1 MEPSNF
7 KLILWDF
14 DGVIIE
20 SNSVREQ
27 GFREVLKQYPTE
39 QVEELIDFHNANGGW
54 SRYVKFRYF
63 FEEIR
68 KEPITDEKVNELAGQ
83 FSSIMKDLL
92 VNPELLIAET
102 VAFIEEMYNSG
113 KEMHIVSGSDGN
125 ELRALCSALK
135 IDQYFKSI
143 NGSPTPKNLL
153 VEAVVELN
161 QYPKENI
168 VLIGDSINDY
178 EAAIVN
184 GISFIGFNNESLIQ
198 KGVYI
203 KKFS

>member
-27 GFREVLKQYPTE
+27 GFREVLKQYPSE

-63 FEEIR
+63 FEKIR
-68 KEPITDEKVNELAGQ
+68 KEPTTDEQVNDLAGK

-92 VNPELLIAET
+92 VNPELLITET

-125 ELRALCSALK
+125 ELRGLCSALK
-135 IDQYFKSI
+135 IDHFFKSI

-153 VEAVVELN
+153 VKELVELN
-161 QYPKENI
+161 HYQKKNI

-178 EAAIVN
+178 EAAKVN
-184 GISFIGFNNESLIQ
+184 GIPFIGFNNELLIQ
-198 KGVYI
+198 KGMYV

>member
-7 KLILWDF
+7 KIILWDF

-27 GFREVLKQYPTE
+27 GFREVLKQYPSE

-68 KEPITDEKVNELAGQ
+68 KERITDKKLNELAIQ
-83 FSSIMKDLL
+83 FSAIMKVLL
-92 VNPELLIAET
+92 VNPDLLITET
-102 VAFIEEMYNSG
+102 VAFIEDMYYSG

-125 ELRALCSALK
+125 ELRDLCSALE
-135 IDQYFKSI
+135 IDHYFKSI

-153 VEAVVELN
+153 VKEVIESYQHL
-161 QYPKENI
+161 KENI

-178 EAAIVN
+178 EAAKVN
-184 GISFIGFNNESLIQ
+184 GISFIGFNNEMLIQ
-198 KGVYI
+198 KGMYI
-203 KKFS
+203 EKFS

>member
-27 GFREVLKQYPTE
+27 GFREVLKQYPIE
-39 QVEELIDFHNANGGW
+39 QVEELIDFHNVNGGW

-68 KEPITDEKVNELAGQ
+68 KEPITDEKVSELAVQ
-83 FSSIMKDLL
+83 FSAIMKVLL

-102 VAFIEEMYNSG
+102 VAFIEDMYNSG
-113 KEMHIVSGSDGN
+113 KEMHIVSGSDVN
-125 ELRALCSALK
+125 ELRGLCSALE
-135 IDQYFKSI
+135 IDHYFMSI
-143 NGSPTPKNLL
+143 NGSPTPKNIL
-153 VEAVVELN
+153 VKEVIEPY
-161 QYPKENI
+161 QYLKENI

-178 EAAIVN
+178 EAAKVN
-184 GISFIGFNNESLIQ
+184 GISFFGYNNEMLIQ
-198 KGVYI
+198 KGAYI
-203 KKFS
+203 EKFS

>member
-20 SNSVREQ
+20 SNSVREK

-39 QVEELIDFHNANGGW
+39 QVEELMDFHNANGGW

-68 KEPITDEKVNELAGQ
+68 KEPITEEHVNELAGQ
-83 FSSIMKDLL
+83 FSSIMKGLL
-92 VNPELLIAET
+92 VNPELLIAEIVT
-102 VAFIEEMYNSG
+102 YIADMYNSG

-125 ELRALCSALK
+125 ELRGLCSALK
-135 IDQYFKSI
+135 IDHYFKSI
-143 NGSPTPKNLL
+143 NGSPTPKTQL
-153 VEAVVELN
+153 VNDILEASTL
-161 QYPKENI
+161 KGTDFC
-168 VLIGDSINDY
+168 LIGDAKNDY
-178 EAAIVN
+178 DAAKDN
-184 GISFIGFNNESLIQ
+184 GITFFGFNNPQL
-198 KGVYI
+198 KGLDKYLVL
-203 KKFS
+203 